1 MIVVMEQFATDPQIN
16 HVVSLIRGLG
26 LKEHVIK
33 GTERTV
39 IAAIGDDRA
48 KNKENIETAPG
59 VEKVM
64 PVLARYKMASREV
77 KKDRTV
83 ISLGG
88 TLGASVGGKKVCM
101 IAGPCSVESRE
112 QLLQCAQEVK
122 EAGATALRG
131 GAFKPRTSPYEFQGL
146 GEKGLEI
153 LAEARDKTGL
163 AVVTE

>member
-1 MIVVMEQFATDPQIN
+1 MIVVMEQGASEAQIK
-16 HVVSLIRGLG
+16 HVVSLIRELG
-26 LKEHVIK
+26 LREHVIA

-48 KNKENIETAPG
+48 KNKENIENAPG

-64 PVLARYKMASREV
+64 PVLARYKMASREM

-88 TLGASVGGKKVCM
+88 TLGATVGGKKVCI

-112 QLLQCAQEVK
+112 QLLTCAKEVK
-122 EAGATALRG
+122 EAGA
-131 GAFKPRTSPYEFQGL
+131 
-146 GEKGLEI
+146 
-153 LAEARDKTGL
+153 
-163 AVVTE
+163 